1 MAQAPSGVW
10 PHWGLSSQGCA
21 ACRSS
26 SMSVG
31 QRDGVVVSEPGAI
44 SRVGCLEETCS
55 LGEQTQMSEDQQGKA
70 NPHCICSQTIF
81 IG

>member
-1 MAQAPSGVW
+1 
-10 PHWGLSSQGCA
+10 
-21 ACRSS
+21 
-26 SMSVG
+26 MSVG